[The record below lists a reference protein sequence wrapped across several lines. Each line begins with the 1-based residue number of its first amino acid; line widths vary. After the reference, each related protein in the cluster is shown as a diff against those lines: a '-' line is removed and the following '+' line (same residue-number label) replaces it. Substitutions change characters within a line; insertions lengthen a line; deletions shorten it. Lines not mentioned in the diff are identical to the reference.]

1 MILSLIGS
9 IVHFLVNAYILVL
22 FIRMILDW
30 VAVLASAWRP
40 RGLVSSLIDAV
51 YQLTGAPTAL
61 ATPIYPP
68 YSIGSHLLRCGIH
81 RSLFHSHCY

>member
-30 VAVLASAWRP
+30 VGIGMASTGVGVVVDR
-40 RGLVSSLIDAV
+40 RGLPVD
-51 YQLTGAPTAL
+51 GAPTAL

-68 YSIGSHLLRCGIH
+68 YSNGSHLLRCGIH

>member
-40 RGLVSSLIDAV
+40 RGVGVVVDRRGLPVD
-51 YQLTGAPTAL
+51 GAPTAL

-68 YSIGSHLLRCGIH
+68 YSNGSHLLRCGIH

>member
-30 VAVLASAWRP
+30 VAVLASGVGVVVDR
-40 RGLVSSLIDAV
+40 RGLPVD
-51 YQLTGAPTAL
+51 GAPTAL